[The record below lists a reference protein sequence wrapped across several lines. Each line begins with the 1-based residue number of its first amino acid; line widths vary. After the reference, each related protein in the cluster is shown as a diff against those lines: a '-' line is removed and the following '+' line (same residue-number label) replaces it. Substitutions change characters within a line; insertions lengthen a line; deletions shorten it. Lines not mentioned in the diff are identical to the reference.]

1 MNTLFAYD
9 WFDARQFG
17 SPSNIVRRV
26 FEASISDLITLE
38 RKKGS
43 QVRESDIKP
52 SAALAS
58 A

>member
-26 FEASISDLITLE
+26 FEVSISDLITLE

-43 QVRESDIKP
+43 QVS
-52 SAALAS
+52 
-58 A
+58 